1 MKIIDRIGGVF
12 DGLKGKISQDI
23 AEAIEDKTKVAVR
36 AGLVEVDRLAPIV
49 TDLMAGRAVTV
60 QIEVK
65 LRIVENPADTV

>member
-65 LRIVENPADTV
+65 LRILENPSDTV